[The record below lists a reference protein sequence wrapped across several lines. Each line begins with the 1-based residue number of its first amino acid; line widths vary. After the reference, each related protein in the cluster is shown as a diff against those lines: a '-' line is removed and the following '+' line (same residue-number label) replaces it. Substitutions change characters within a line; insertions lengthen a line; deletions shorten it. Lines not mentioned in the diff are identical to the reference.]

1 MRAAY
6 TFIQQGKKPKMK
18 LSQDRIER
26 LEAIGFQW
34 RLKVID
40 YDEAFEQRCCD
51 LKAFKSEFGHCDV
64 PYTYSAD
71 PVLGQWCTMIRYNYN
86 LIQQGKKPRI
96 NLSQDRIDRLN
107 EVGFEWKVKVIK
119 TYRQKTFEQRCCDLE
134 AFKSEFGHYNV
145 PYKYSVD
152 PSLGYWCTKIRSTYN
167 KIQKGKARGRHLPQY
182 QIDHLNKI
190 GFNLKGIDYEKMF
203 ELQHCRELEAFNS
216 EFGHCN
222 VPSVYSGFGVQ
233 K

>member
-1 MRAAY
+1 
-6 TFIQQGKKPKMK
+6 MK

-26 LEAIGFQW
+26 LEAIGFRW
-34 RLKVID
+34 RFRVID
-40 YDEAFEQRCCD
+40 LEEAFEQHCHD
-51 LKAFKSEFGHCDV
+51 LKAFKIECGHCDV
-64 PYTYSAD
+64 PYTYS
-71 PVLGQWCTMIRYNYN
+71 
-86 LIQQGKKPRI
+86 
-96 NLSQDRIDRLN
+96 
-107 EVGFEWKVKVIK
+107 
-119 TYRQKTFEQRCCDLE
+119 
-134 AFKSEFGHYNV
+134 
-145 PYKYSVD
+145 VD
-152 PSLGYWCTKIRSTYN
+152 PSLSQWCTTIRTTYN